1 MLGIGQYDRIDRRK
15 VRTREDQVLFNGK
28 KYRRDKNTR
37 VLCLHDWRQEEVT
50 RGGLGGLLGL

>member
-15 VRTREDQVLFNGK
+15 VRTREDQVLFNGR
-28 KYRRDKNTR
+28 KYRRDKKTR
-37 VLCLHDWRQEEVT
+37 VLYLYDWRQKEVT